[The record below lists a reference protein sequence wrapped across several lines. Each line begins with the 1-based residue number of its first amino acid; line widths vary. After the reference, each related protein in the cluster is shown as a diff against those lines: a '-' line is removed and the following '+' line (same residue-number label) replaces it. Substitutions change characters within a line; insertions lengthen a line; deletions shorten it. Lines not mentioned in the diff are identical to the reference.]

1 MSDNNFD
8 ICNLLFHWN
17 KHLLPYILQNNWFL
31 FTDTVLFF
39 SLISYI
45 LYFSFSTFF
54 FFFQSLWSQYC
65 HLLSRVIWGY
75 SFQIILW
82 IKNLLMIFEIPS
94 KASDEM
100 QRHTRNALEFQIFC
114 VIFTLVQLTSQNCP
128 SPFMYIHILLFIL
141 CLHNFSINSFAM
153 IIKLFCCMGHLFL
166 TGCFVSNA
174 SIEKVIFCFY

>member
-1 MSDNNFD
+1 
-8 ICNLLFHWN
+8 
-17 KHLLPYILQNNWFL
+17 
-31 FTDTVLFF
+31 
-39 SLISYI
+39 
-45 LYFSFSTFF
+45 
-54 FFFQSLWSQYC
+54 
-65 HLLSRVIWGY
+65 
-75 SFQIILW
+75 
-82 IKNLLMIFEIPS
+82 MIFEIPS

-174 SIEKVIFCFY
+174 SIEKVIFCFYQKIQLNVKSLILREQSFSSLQISMFNRIRNSLSCLIF